1 MTKIIA
7 SVPEYVTRQSYV
19 DLLASIGLD
28 VDDLRHLEFRVDGIY
43 ARVDSR
49 DENGNRLW
57 QRDNSP
63 VTHEIHIPVKP

>member
-1 MTKIIA
+1 
-7 SVPEYVTRQSYV
+7 
-19 DLLASIGLD
+19 